1 MSNEWEIVNQI
12 HSIKGV
18 KDILPDESAA
28 WQYIQ
33 QKARDIFHTFGYS
46 EIIVPIIEFTELFSR
61 SIGETTDIVEKEMY
75 TFDDRDG
82 RKITLR
88 PEGTASVV
96 RAYIEHNLRDSA
108 PFSKLYYIG
117 PMFRRERPQAGRFRQ
132 FYQIGAEVL
141 GIGHFMID
149 AEILH
154 MLHLLFD
161 ILNISGVELQ
171 INSIGCPKC
180 RPAFRNALKTF
191 FADKISELCD
201 NCKRRFDFNPLRIL
215 DCKSTHCHAL
225 SEKAPKTIDY
235 LCSDCLS
242 HFQGVQDSLKA
253 AGVPHINNPRLVRGL
268 DYYTQTTFEFTGGAL
283 GAQNAVAAGGRYDNL
298 VTELGGQST
307 PAIGFS
313 IGMER
318 LSSLFDRGNVTK
330 QSPLVFIVSLGEQAR
345 QEAFS
350 IINKLHKEGIS
361 TVMDYS
367 GGSLKSQMRKAD
379 KLNSAHVI
387 IIGEDEM
394 SRGVVVLR
402 DMQSKTQTEVP
413 QPDVVARL
421 KTPAIQD

>member
-1 MSNEWEIVNQI
+1 VNRI

-18 KDILPDESAA
+18 KDVLPDEALV

-46 EIIVPIIEFTELFSR
+46 EIIIPIMEYTELFSR

-96 RAYIEHNLRDSA
+96 RAYIEHNLRDSS

-132 FYQIGAEVL
+132 FYQIGAEVF
-141 GIGHFMID
+141 GIGHYMID

-161 ILNISGVELQ
+161 SLNINGVELQ
-171 INSIGCPKC
+171 INSIGCPQC
-180 RPAFRNALKTF
+180 RPAFRNALKTY
-191 FADKISELCD
+191 FADKRSELCD
-201 NCKRRFDFNPLRIL
+201 NCRRRFEINPLRIL

-225 SEKAPKTIDY
+225 AETAPKTIDH
-235 LCSDCLS
+235 LCNDCLL
-242 HFQGVQDSLKA
+242 HFNGVQESLKT
-253 AGVPHINNPRLVRGL
+253 AGVTFVNNPRLVRGL
-268 DYYTQTTFEFTGGAL
+268 DYYTRTAFEFVGGTL

-298 VTELGGQST
+298 VAELGGPST

-313 IGMER
+313 IGVER
-318 LSSLFDRGNVTK
+318 LTSLFDNNMVAKR
-330 QSPLVFIVSLGEQAR
+330 SPLVFITSLGADAQKK
-345 QEAFS
+345 AFS
-350 IINKLHKEGIS
+350 LINHFHKKGIS
-361 TVMDYS
+361 AVMDYN
-367 GGSLKSQMRKAD
+367 GGSLKSQMRKAG
-379 KLNSAHVI
+379 KLEAKYVI
-387 IIGEDEM
+387 IIGEDELLKD
-394 SRGVVVLR
+394 VVILR
-402 DMQSKTQTEVP
+402 DMQDKTQTEVP
-413 QPDVVARL
+413 AEQVIDRL
-421 KTPAIQD
+421 IK